1 MVRLER
7 FLGFNWLFLLWLG
20 QNGLRGVRCLG
31 LVRFFFVLVKWLV
44 NFRWLIA
51 LFLLLLCQ
59 FGGMLLCLFLTLLQ
73 LLHLLLELFV
83 ELFVP
88 LLTMKLRLLRLLL
101 KLLHSCL
108 SSTLHLGLLL
118 HHLFLDILDFTVRV
132 LPNLCDFLLD

>member
-1 MVRLER
+1 MLVERL
-7 FLGFNWLFLLWLG
+7 G
-20 QNGLRGVRCLG
+20 
-31 LVRFFFVLVKWLV
+31 

-51 LFLLLLCQ
+51 LFLFLLRQ
-59 FGGMLLCLFLTLLQ
+59 FGSVLLCLFLTILQ

-88 LLTMKLRLLRLLL
+88 LLAMKLRLLLLLL

-108 SSTLHLGLLL
+108 SSALHLSLLL
-118 HHLFLDILDFTVRV
+118 YHLFLDILDFTVRV

>member
-1 MVRLER
+1 MFRLER
-7 FLGFNWLFLLWLG
+7 LLRFHWLLLFWLG
-20 QNGLRGVRCLG
+20 QNLLCGVRCLG
-31 LVRFFFVLVKWLV
+31 LVRFFFVLVERLG

-51 LFLLLLCQ
+51 LLLLLLSQ
-59 FGGMLLCLFLTLLQ
+59 FCSMLLCFFLTILQ

-88 LLTMKLRLLRLLL
+88 LLAMKLRLLLLLL

-108 SSTLHLGLLL
+108 SSALHLSLLL
-118 HHLFLDILDFTVRV
+118 YHLFLDILDFTVRV